1 MSTPM
6 HSRTLRF
13 RFAMIA
19 AFTTAAC
26 TSADR
31 NATPA
36 GEIGGTLIIAMPAE
50 PATLMPPLLD
60 AAHEKVIADQVFD
73 MLAEIGPDL
82 NTFGDAGFTPRLA
95 ESWQWAADSL
105 SITFRLTPRARWH
118 DGPNVTSSDVR
129 FSLDLYKDPKVGA
142 RTASVFS
149 DVDSISTP
157 DSLTATVWYARR
169 SPEQFYNVV
178 YNLLIMPEHLL
189 RDADRAN
196 LGAHP
201 NARHPIGS
209 GPFRFM
215 RWEATSVLEVVADS
229 GHHRGRPLLNRVIWR
244 LGIAPTTA
252 MVSVLAGEVDLFENI
267 NKQGIAQIA
276 AQGMVKALPY
286 SGPNYGYLAFNLRDP
301 KNPERPHHLFGDRQ
315 LRRALSMA
323 IDRPLLLKNVY
334 DSLAF
339 LGRGPF
345 SHLLGAADTTLVQV
359 PFDSAG
365 ADRLLDS
372 LGWRDGNGD
381 GVREKAG
388 RPLRFAIMVP
398 GTSLARRQYAELI
411 QAQLRAHGVQ
421 IDVDLGDFSS
431 FLSRLR
437 ASQFDATI
445 NNWVSDPSPS
455 AVHGT
460 WHSASVADRRS
471 NYQLYGNAAADSS
484 IDSAMREP
492 DAARSRAH
500 YRKAYQQIIDDAP
513 SVWLYENR
521 PFMAL
526 NGRVKPVFNGS
537 DVWWR
542 QLRLWSIPAAG
553 RLPRDK

>member
-1 MSTPM
+1 M
-6 HSRTLRF
+6 HSRSLRF

-31 NATPA
+31 NAKPA

-50 PATLMPPLLD
+50 PGTLLPPLMQ
-60 AAHEKVIADQVFD
+60 AAQEKVIADQVFD

-82 NTFGDAGFTPRLA
+82 NTYGDVGFTPRLA
-95 ESWQWAADSL
+95 DSWQWSADSL
-105 SITFRLTPRARWH
+105 SVAFRLNPRARWH
-118 DGPNVTSSDVR
+118 DGPSVSSSDVR
-129 FSLDLYKDPKVGA
+129 FSLDLYKDPKVAA
-142 RTASVFS
+142 RTAGVFS

-157 DSLTATVWYARR
+157 DSLTAVVWYARR

-196 LGAHP
+196 LAAHP
-201 NARHPIGS
+201 NARHPVGS
-209 GPFRFM
+209 GPFRFV
-215 RWEATSVLEVVADS
+215 RWDGRSALEVAADTAY
-229 GHHRGRPLLNRVIWR
+229 HMGRPLLNRVIWQ
-244 LGIAPTTA
+244 LGLDPATI
-252 MVSVLAGEVDLFENI
+252 MVPVLAGEIDMFENVTSESM
-267 NKQGIAQIA
+267 ARIA
-276 AQGMVKALPY
+276 AQEMVKAVRFH
-286 SGPNYGYLAFNLRDP
+286 GPNYGYLGFNLRDP
-301 KNPERPHHLFGDRQ
+301 KNPARPHPLFADRQ

-339 LGRGPF
+339 PGMGPF
-345 SHLLGAADTTLVQV
+345 SRLLSAADTTLAQL

-388 RPLRFAIMVP
+388 RPLRFAITVP
-398 GTSLARRQYAELI
+398 SSSPPRRRYAELI
-411 QAQLRAHGVQ
+411 QAQLRPHGVQ
-421 IDVDLGDFSS
+421 VDVDVGDPASAFPR
-431 FLSRLR
+431 FFT
-437 ASQFDATI
+437 SQFDAMV
-445 NNWVSDPSPS
+445 NNWATDPTPS
-455 AVHGT
+455 T
-460 WHSASVADRRS
+460 MRESWYSASVAERRS
-471 NYQLYGNAAADSS
+471 NLQLYGNPAVDAS

-500 YRKAYQQIIDDAP
+500 YRRAYQQIIDDAP
-513 SVWLYENR
+513 SIWLYENR
-521 PFMAL
+521 NFMAL
-526 NGRVKPVFNGS
+526 NSRVKPVFKGS

-553 RLPRDK
+553 RLPRDG